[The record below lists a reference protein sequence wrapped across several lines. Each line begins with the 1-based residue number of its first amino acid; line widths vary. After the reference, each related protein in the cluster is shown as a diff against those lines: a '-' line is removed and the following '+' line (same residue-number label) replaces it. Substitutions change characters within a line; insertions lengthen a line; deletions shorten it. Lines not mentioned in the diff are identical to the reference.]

1 MGAKDNEF
9 SRFRWYFFM
18 TDTISHLNIVKA
30 DASTID
36 EADVARFN
44 ALAETWW
51 DADGPFKPLHKFN
64 PARLNVIRDWICG
77 HFGRNPGLPQP
88 FAGLSLVD
96 IGCGGGLVAEPMARL
111 GADVLGL
118 DAGEKNI
125 GAAKAHK
132 AAMAQTLALD
142 YRVMTAE
149 ALAETGR
156 QFDVVL
162 TLEVVEHVAD
172 IDLFL
177 KSAGQMVKP
186 GGILIAATLNR
197 TLKAFALAIVGAE
210 YVLGWLPRGTHD
222 WKKFVTPAEL
232 DGFLTSA
239 SLIPFDRA
247 GFTYNPLFDRWRVTK
262 DTDVNYMMIARKPV

>member
-1 MGAKDNEF
+1 
-9 SRFRWYFFM
+9 M
-18 TDTISHLNIVKA
+18 TDTISHLNIVKT
-30 DASTID
+30 DISTID

-44 ALAETWW
+44 ALAATWW

-64 PARLNVIRDWICG
+64 PARLNVIRDWICN
-77 HFGRNPGLPQP
+77 HFGRNPKSAQP
-88 FAGLSLVD
+88 FAGLTLVD

-125 GAAKAHK
+125 GAAKAHR
-132 AAMAQTLALD
+132 AAMAQSLLLD

-177 KSAGQMVKP
+177 KSAALMVKP

-222 WKKFVTPAEL
+222 WKKFVTPGEL
-232 DGFLTSA
+232 ERFLIHAGLTPS
-239 SLIPFDRA
+239 DQA
-247 GFTYNPLFDRWRVTK
+247 GFTYNPLADRWRVTK
-262 DTDVNYMMIARKPV
+262 DLDVNYMMSAQKPV

>member
-1 MGAKDNEF
+1 
-9 SRFRWYFFM
+9 
-18 TDTISHLNIVKA
+18 
-30 DASTID
+30 
-36 EADVARFN
+36 
-44 ALAETWW
+44 
-51 DADGPFKPLHKFN
+51 
-64 PARLNVIRDWICG
+64 
-77 HFGRNPGLPQP
+77 
-88 FAGLSLVD
+88 
-96 IGCGGGLVAEPMARL
+96 MARL

-132 AAMAQTLALD
+132 AAMAQTLSLD

-239 SLIPFDRA
+239 SLTPFDRA

>member
-1 MGAKDNEF
+1 
-9 SRFRWYFFM
+9 M

-30 DASTID
+30 DLSTID

-64 PARLNVIRDWICG
+64 PARLNVIRDWICN
-77 HFGRNPGLPQP
+77 HFDRNPNSAQP

-125 GAAKAHK
+125 GAAKAHR
-132 AAMAQTLALD
+132 AAMAQSLSLD

-177 KSAGQMVKP
+177 KSAAQMVKP
-186 GGILIAATLNR
+186 GGMLIAATLNR
-197 TLKAFALAIVGAE
+197 TVKAFALAIVGAE

-222 WKKFVTPAEL
+222 WKKFVTPVEL
-232 DGFLTSA
+232 ERHLADAGLK
-239 SLIPFDRA
+239 PCDQA
-247 GFTYNPLFDRWRVTK
+247 GFTYNPLFDRWRVSK
-262 DTDVNYMMIARKPV
+262 DMDVNYMVLAKKPL

>member
-1 MGAKDNEF
+1 
-9 SRFRWYFFM
+9 
-18 TDTISHLNIVKA
+18 
-30 DASTID
+30 
-36 EADVARFN
+36 
-44 ALAETWW
+44 
-51 DADGPFKPLHKFN
+51 
-64 PARLNVIRDWICG
+64 
-77 HFGRNPGLPQP
+77 
-88 FAGLSLVD
+88 
-96 IGCGGGLVAEPMARL
+96 MARL

-125 GAAKAHK
+125 GAAKAHR
-132 AAMAQTLALD
+132 AAMAQSLLLD

-177 KSAGQMVKP
+177 KSAAKMVKP

-197 TLKAFALAIVGAE
+197 TFKAFALAIVGAE

-232 DGFLTSA
+232 KRVLTDAGLAPS
-239 SLIPFDRA
+239 DQA
-247 GFTYNPLFDRWRVTK
+247 GFTYNPLVDRWRVTQ
-262 DTDVNYMMIARKPV
+262 DTDVNYMMIAQKPA